1 MTPNDVQ
8 IDVLMRRYA
17 RSVGGASSSEHLD
30 ADELNAF
37 AEGSL
42 PPSAR
47 ARYVSHIADC
57 DGCRQLVSQLAIS
70 GAGALAITEQVTAP
84 AGARVSWKQRLAE
97 LFAPRTLRYAAFA
110 MVLIAAVGVIFLVT
124 RRPARNSALVA
135 QNEKAD
141 PQTAPAME
149 PRSDTH
155 AYNDASPRAEAN
167 RAGTTSAPAPN
178 ATVAREADDS
188 KVASSSTVTATRP
201 DTTLPAVPPGVATK
215 SGETAGAEQRPSY
228 APPPPGET
236 QASGPRIRQQQS
248 PDSRQ
253 QQTVGG
259 LASGPRKGDAS
270 EDKYKVMDKQ
280 APQIATKDSGADESN
295 RGISNQAPALNRSI
309 SREKRSGPSRNMDN
323 IAATNENRIE
333 ATKNNAKKET
343 RDAAA
348 SESEA
353 AAPETRSVGGRKFRR
368 QGASWIDVKFKSSMS
383 LITVTRG
390 SQEFSSLDS
399 GLRSIAS
406 QLSGEVIVVWKSK
419 AYRIH

>member
-17 RSVGGASSSEHLD
+17 RSAGGASSTEHLD

-47 ARYVSHIADC
+47 TRYVSHIADC
-57 DGCRQLVSQLAIS
+57 DSCRQLVSQLAIS
-70 GAGALAITEQVTAP
+70 AGALNRTELVTAQ
-84 AGARVSWKQRLAE
+84 AGARVSWTQRLAA

-141 PQTAPAME
+141 PQTAPALQ
-149 PRSDTH
+149 PPDINTFNDRS
-155 AYNDASPRAEAN
+155 PKAEAN

-178 ATVAREADDS
+178 PTVAREADDS
-188 KVASSSTVTATRP
+188 KVTSSTAPATRP
-201 DTTLPAVPPGVATK
+201 DTSLPAAPPGLAAK
-215 SGETAGAEQRPSY
+215 SGNTAGAEQRPSY

-236 QASGPRIRQQQS
+236 QASGPRVRQQQS

-253 QQTVGG
+253 QQTFGG
-259 LASGPRKGDAS
+259 IASGPRKGDAP
-270 EDKYKVMDKQ
+270 EDKNKAMEKQ
-280 APQIATKDSGADESN
+280 APQIAAKDSGTDESN
-295 RGISNQAPALNRSI
+295 RGLSNQAPQVNRSI
-309 SREKRSGPSRNMDN
+309 VREKRSGPSRNMDN
-323 IAATNENRIE
+323 IATTNENRIE
-333 ATKNNAKKET
+333 PPKSVAKKET

-348 SESEA
+348 SESEE
-353 AAPETRSVGGRKFRR
+353 APQTRSVGGRKFRR

>member
-17 RSVGGASSSEHLD
+17 RSVGGASSAEHLD
-30 ADELNAF
+30 ADELSAF

-47 ARYVSHIADC
+47 ARYVSHLADC

-70 GAGALAITEQVTAP
+70 AGALAITEPVTAP

-124 RRPARNSALVA
+124 RRPARNDALVA

-141 PQTAPAME
+141 QPASTMQ
-149 PRSDTH
+149 PGSGVADTK
-155 AYNDASPRAEAN
+155 AYNDQGSRAEAN
-167 RAGTTSAPAPN
+167 RAGATTAPA
-178 ATVAREADDS
+178 ATPTTAREADDS
-188 KVASSSTVTATRP
+188 KVTSTAAPATRP
-201 DTTLPAVPPGVATK
+201 DTPLPAVAPGLSAK
-215 SGETAGAEQRPSY
+215 GGETVGAEQRPSY

-236 QASGPRIRQQQS
+236 QASGPKVRQQQS

-253 QQTVGG
+253 QQTFGG

-270 EDKYKVMDKQ
+270 EDKYKVMTKQ
-280 APQIATKDSGADESN
+280 APIVAKDGADESN
-295 RGISNQAPALNRSI
+295 RGAANQAPQVNRSI
-309 SREKRSGPSRNMDN
+309 VREKRSGPSRNMDN
-323 IAATNENRIE
+323 VAATNENRIE
-333 ATKNNAKKET
+333 APKNNAKKET

-348 SESEA
+348 SESEE
-353 AAPETRSVGGRKFRR
+353 APQTRSVGGRKFRR

-390 SQEFSSLDS
+390 SQQFSSLDS